1 MFNLLFL
8 FQHCVRI
15 NFTKNS
21 RSSIVLLKKKKINYI
36 DIANESE
43 DKKEKNRLRLL
54 QYLLLDVETMWK
66 RNDFT
71 RYF

>member
-21 RSSIVLLKKKKINYI
+21 RSSIVLLKKKKKTISISQMSRKIKKKKI
-36 DIANESE
+36 DF
-43 DKKEKNRLRLL
+43 
-54 QYLLLDVETMWK
+54 V
-66 RNDFT
+66 
-71 RYF
+71 YFNTYY